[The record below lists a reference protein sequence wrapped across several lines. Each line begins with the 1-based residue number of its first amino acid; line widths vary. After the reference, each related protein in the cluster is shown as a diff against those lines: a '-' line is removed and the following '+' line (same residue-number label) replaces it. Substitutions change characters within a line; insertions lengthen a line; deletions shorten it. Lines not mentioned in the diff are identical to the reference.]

1 MAYENKWVITH
12 YHPWY
17 AQNWKG
23 LSSFNGDN
31 IWTDGTNI
39 YHSQGSTQYVLN
51 RTTNTWVPKTWNG
64 LTSFYGTDIWSDGTD
79 VYISNSSNQ
88 YVLDKTTDTWVTKT
102 WSGLTSFNGYNI
114 WTDGTDI
121 YYSQGSSQRILN
133 KTTSEW
139 NTISWP
145 HSINGRSV
153 WTDGTNIYYS
163 DTSLIGWHGIFDK
176 TTKTWNEQTWSGLT
190 SFDGYRVWT
199 DGVDTYYSDNNV
211 NYVLDKAN
219 NTWDSKTWSTPVP
232 IDGLYIWHDGN
243 KTYNSYG
250 FRQYE
255 LGDSVTLIP
264 TRQSYPKLIE
274 TKSFTSKWVSDT
286 IASGWTSTFK
296 AMDLAWPDMTS
307 SQFIWTDG
315 SDYYYSLDGANYV
328 FDAETETWSTKTWTG
343 LSSFRGN
350 CVWHHNGHVYYSY
363 ESDQYELNLFTGEW
377 VPKTWNNHV
386 PENGNCVW
394 HHNNTT
400 YYGGNLSTK
409 QWRLDDSTDTWE
421 DITWDSSSAT
431 KTINGSQIWTDGVD
445 TLLSSGL
452 DSNKKWVA
460 YVFNEA
466 SLKWTKK
473 TYSGQTSSVFGLYG
487 RYMWYHDGKIHFDY
501 RGSGSSVANCFLN
514 SNRNGW
520 LPITWING
528 NNGAQMTPGDSLMF
542 VCGDSCYWIK
552 KSGSSG
558 PYKLQK
564 SISSKVPRRESY
576 PELIETVAMPGEWL
590 GDRVS
595 ITSGWAQKTWPG
607 GASSSYGYNVWTDGE
622 EIYYSSGSNH
632 YVLDKTTSTWST
644 KTWTGLTSFNGI
656 NVWSDGENIYY
667 SYDGTNYVLDKS
679 TSTWSTK
686 SWSGL
691 SSFRGQYIWDDDDNV
706 YYSYDNVN
714 KVLNKNTGAW
724 QNKLWNGCAYVNGYN
739 VWKDGDTV
747 YFSGGN
753 DSQFVL
759 NKATK
764 TWEPKTWNGI
774 SIGSLTGQRIW
785 TDGEDIYFSYG
796 VGSQYILNRDTDTWE
811 RASWQSTNISSGT
824 YVWTDGDSTYYSYGT
839 TNLKFNK
846 NITITT
852 PRRLRF
858 TPLQTSIKP
867 RWFIDDD
874 IPYLLDFPEFK
885 ESVAAGDEWLTKD
898 EPDTSSAKKYLKFTH
913 TVTATFTAG
922 NRVPTITYDFT
933 DSAYYTTPRYYDQGV
948 SSWSNI
954 YGRIFVPANAK
965 VRKDEWDLSNTDI
978 YGIMNPSGSN
988 YFKKLDGY
996 SETIDPTS
1004 DKLHYDSGD
1013 YYWAYPSPDYGTN
1026 KYYIEFSLAMFR
1038 QLAPSESGST
1048 TITFSHIFEFDSEN
1062 EDYRAFLEAYPNN
1075 VEPWYPMVKAVPYR
1089 LDFPGLH
1096 KSLPGGD
1103 IWLIDDK
1110 YPYRVDFPT
1119 LKESSGAFTGWLQ
1132 NTGYSPYRPWPN
1144 HRTIFQSAEPI
1155 EIPEIDWTKGMQ
1167 QTFEYFKVNPSTW
1180 NDYEQITTVI
1190 SSNITKDT
1198 DSEMRG
1204 HASIETTEPL
1214 DECYIRTYM
1223 AVRQNGIKQRICL
1236 GTHLY
1241 MVQSDS
1247 FNGMNHQYNYTGY
1260 TPLVELR
1267 EKLIPLGYSV
1277 TGVTGEINGKVA
1289 PMLSDEIA
1297 TLIRQN
1303 SRVKLEN
1310 RVKVEEPLLNNF
1322 VAGTTDNILT
1332 VVNNLLNASSLQQY
1346 QVTVDEFGTV
1356 CIKEAISVYNE
1367 RHVFEYTDDNSSIL
1381 MADIDLASDLS
1392 SIPNVLEV
1400 IYAGDANK
1408 DIGAVRVVVRN
1419 EDPNSVVSTVS
1430 RGREV
1435 WNRVVISNI
1444 GSPYDKSEITRQV
1457 VVDQVTNQAYRL
1469 LEDASTIR
1477 KTIQYEHGY
1486 CDVEVG
1492 DTVLFNYKRAG
1503 LIGIKAKVVSQT
1515 ITCKPGCKV
1524 SEMAVYTKKLWNRGA

>member
-1 MAYENKWVITH
+1 MAHENDWVADVTGTQQETWIKKTWSGVSSLYGSDIWH
-12 YHPWY
+12 DGNNTYYSHGTSGQYVLDTTTDTWVAKTWTGFKNVY
-17 AQNWKG
+17 AKYV
-23 LSSFNGDN
+23 
-31 IWTDGTNI
+31 WTDGTDI
-39 YHSQGSTQYVLN
+39 YCSLNSTTQYVLD
-51 RTTNTWVPKTWNG
+51 RSTSTWVAKTWGGTNIGSGEYAWSDGENTYYSYNDKQLVLNKQTSTWENKTWNG
-64 LTSFYGTDIWSDGTD
+64 LTSLDG
-79 VYISNSSNQ
+79 S
-88 YVLDKTTDTWVTKT
+88 YV
-102 WSGLTSFNGYNI
+102 

-121 YYSQGSSQRILN
+121 YYS
-133 KTTSEW
+133 
-139 NTISWP
+139 
-145 HSINGRSV
+145 
-153 WTDGTNIYYS
+153 Y
-163 DTSLIGWHGIFDK
+163 
-176 TTKTWNEQTWSGLT
+176 
-190 SFDGYRVWT
+190 
-199 DGVDTYYSDNNV
+199 DN
-211 NYVLDKAN
+211 
-219 NTWDSKTWSTPVP
+219 
-232 IDGLYIWHDGN
+232 
-243 KTYNSYG
+243 
-250 FRQYE
+250 
-255 LGDSVTLIP
+255 
-264 TRQSYPKLIE
+264 
-274 TKSFTSKWVSDT
+274 
-286 IASGWTSTFK
+286 
-296 AMDLAWPDMTS
+296 
-307 SQFIWTDG
+307 
-315 SDYYYSLDGANYV
+315 
-328 FDAETETWSTKTWTG
+328 
-343 LSSFRGN
+343 
-350 CVWHHNGHVYYSY
+350 
-363 ESDQYELNLFTGEW
+363 DQ
-377 VPKTWNNHV
+377 
-386 PENGNCVW
+386 
-394 HHNNTT
+394 
-400 YYGGNLSTK
+400 
-409 QWRLDDSTDTWE
+409 
-421 DITWDSSSAT
+421 
-431 KTINGSQIWTDGVD
+431 
-445 TLLSSGL
+445 
-452 DSNKKWVA
+452 
-460 YVFNEA
+460 
-466 SLKWTKK
+466 
-473 TYSGQTSSVFGLYG
+473 
-487 RYMWYHDGKIHFDY
+487 
-501 RGSGSSVANCFLN
+501 
-514 SNRNGW
+514 
-520 LPITWING
+520 
-528 NNGAQMTPGDSLMF
+528 
-542 VCGDSCYWIK
+542 
-552 KSGSSG
+552 
-558 PYKLQK
+558 
-564 SISSKVPRRESY
+564 
-576 PELIETVAMPGEWL
+576 
-590 GDRVS
+590 
-595 ITSGWAQKTWPG
+595 
-607 GASSSYGYNVWTDGE
+607 
-622 EIYYSSGSNH
+622 
-632 YVLDKTTSTWST
+632 
-644 KTWTGLTSFNGI
+644 
-656 NVWSDGENIYY
+656 
-667 SYDGTNYVLDKS
+667 YVLDKS
-679 TSTWSTK
+679 TSTWTQMT
-686 SWSGL
+686 WNGL
-691 SSFRGQYIWDDDDNV
+691 NSFRGKYIWFDSGNI
-706 YYSYDNVN
+706 YYSYATNSQHYQLD
-714 KVLNKNTGAW
+714 KSTNTW
-724 QNKLWNGCAYVNGYN
+724 I
-739 VWKDGDTV
+739 
-747 YFSGGN
+747 
-753 DSQFVL
+753 
-759 NKATK
+759 
-764 TWEPKTWNGI
+764 PKTWDGMRNPNGANI
-774 SIGSLTGQRIW
+774 WHYKNKTYHSYNRTNMELRNARKITSTPYRLNFQELKESVDPHEIWVTELDPDAPKSDITFDPNYRYVKLEFDVNITADNDNSPFLQATTDLPNPYMQVSRGYYWYQWSITLLPATSVASRLYAAEESATNLSDFMTHVDTYGSSVEARNSYPAIDLSMSPKKLQYTSIGDLDITGS
-785 TDGEDIYFSYG
+785 IYSA
-796 VGSQYILNRDTDTWE
+796 V
-811 RASWQSTNISSGT
+811 TNISQYNDQNLDEYYRSYVGYTVYLNQTATGSSSSTVTVKLYYCFDQDESGYDALLAEYPNHASPYNPVPPT
-824 YVWTDGDSTYYSYGT
+824 KVPY
-839 TNLKFNK
+839 
-846 NITITT
+846 
-852 PRRLRF
+852 RLDF
-858 TPLQTSIKP
+858 PEMVESIDINS
-867 RWFIDDD
+867 WVIDDD
-874 IPYLLDFPEFK
+874 IPYRLNFPELK
-885 ESVAAGDEWLTKD
+885 ESFNVGGEWLTKD
-898 EPDTSSAKKYLKFTH
+898 EPDTSSTKKYLKFTH
-913 TVTATFTAG
+913 TITATFTAG
-922 NRVPTITYDFT
+922 NRVPTITYDFS
-933 DSAYYTTPRYYDQGV
+933 DSEYYTVPRYWDQGV

-978 YGIMNPSGSN
+978 YGIMDPNGPN

-996 SETIDPTS
+996 NASIDPTS
-1004 DKLHYDSGD
+1004 DELHYDSGD
-1013 YYWAYPSPDYGTN
+1013 YYWAYPSRDYGTN
-1026 KYYIEFSLAMFR
+1026 KYYIEFSLAMLR
-1038 QLAPSESGST
+1038 QLTPSESGST

-1089 LDFPGLH
+1089 LDFPELH

-1103 IWLIDDK
+1103 IWIIDDE
-1110 YPYRVDFPT
+1110 YPYRVDFPA

-1419 EDPNSVVSTVS
+1419 EDPNSIVSTVS

-1515 ITCKPGCKV
+1515 IICKPGCKV
-1524 SEMAVYTKKLWNRGA
+1524 SEMAVYTKKLWNRGV